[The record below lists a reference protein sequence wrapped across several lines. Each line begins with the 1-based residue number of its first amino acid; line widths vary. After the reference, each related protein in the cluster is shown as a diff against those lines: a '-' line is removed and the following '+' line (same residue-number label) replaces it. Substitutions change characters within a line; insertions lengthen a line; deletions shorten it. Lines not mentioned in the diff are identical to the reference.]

1 MEILFIVSGVLNIV
15 GGIVILFLLKQ
26 VKNNLPP
33 F

>member
-1 MEILFIVSGVLNIV
+1 MEMFILVSGVLNIV
-15 GGIVILFLLKQ
+15 GGIVILLLLKQ

>member
-1 MEILFIVSGVLNIV
+1 MEILFVASGVLNIV

-26 VKNNLPP
+26 LKNNLPP